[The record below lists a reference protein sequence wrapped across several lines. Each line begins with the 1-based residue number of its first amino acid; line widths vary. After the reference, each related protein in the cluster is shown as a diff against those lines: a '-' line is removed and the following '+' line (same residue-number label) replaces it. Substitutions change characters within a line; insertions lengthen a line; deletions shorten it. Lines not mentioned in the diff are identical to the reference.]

1 MPPLP
6 VIPDV
11 FRVTL
16 NWGAVGG
23 TNPKNVMHI
32 HDGTGVATAADVAAV
47 VDAGATS
54 DMWNCLTNS
63 QECDLLSIIPLDGST
78 ASTDFNTTGSK
89 WLGQQ
94 SGEWIPQA
102 ACVIKMITGLRGRSN
117 RGRMFVGPVAEAI
130 DHNGF
135 YVAGPGHGLMQT
147 AWASFQSTLVGAGM
161 SLAVASYKL
170 SSAHDVTAVSVET
183 TLGTQRRRQSRLR

>member
-6 VIPDV
+6 VITDV

-23 TNPKNVMHI
+23 TNPKNVIHI
-32 HDGTGVATAADVAAV
+32 LDTTGVATAADIAAV

-54 DMWNCLTNS
+54 DMFNCLTNS

-102 ACVIKMITGLRGRSN
+102 ACVVKMITGLRGRSH
-117 RGRMFVGPVAEAI
+117 RGRIFLGPVAEAI

-147 AWASFQSTLVGAGM
+147 AWASFESTLVGAGY
-161 SLAVASYKL
+161 SLCVASYKL
-170 SSAHDVTAVSVET
+170 SSAQPVTAVSVET
-183 TLGTQRRRQSRLR
+183 TLATQRRRQSRLR